1 MPVHPTLARFM
12 VQLLGLESPWKI
24 VETTLDAT
32 EQRLDITIEW
42 PADRRV
48 ICPEC
53 GKKDGLKD
61 HREERVWR
69 HLDTMQFHTYLH
81 CRVPRSNCPAH
92 GAHMVSVPW
101 SETGSRWTLL
111 FEAYAIEVM
120 LQVPSI
126 NKAREILHLSWDEA
140 HAMRTRAVARGL
152 SRRTIEGGGYV
163 GLDEMSF
170 GKKERFVTVLTDLT
184 EERVLEV
191 SRSKSTEAA
200 TTALS
205 AIPVD
210 VRGSIP
216 AVAMD
221 MAASYE
227 KACALM
233 LPEADIVY
241 DKFHI
246 EKLLSTAMDKVRRKE
261 HKRLTSAGVPV
272 FTKSRNLFLRR
283 PERWNARQR
292 EQFRDIT
299 REYGERRFSSSRIGR
314 AWAIKEAFR
323 HLWTYVYPGVAMR
336 YFLRWCFCATH
347 SRRRPMIEAARTME
361 RHREG
366 IIAYFRHVITNACA
380 ESMNTR
386 FQEIKSA
393 ARGFRNFENYGIA
406 ILFYCGKLEMKP
418 QQ

>member
-1 MPVHPTLARFM
+1 MAVNATLA
-12 VQLLGLESPWKI
+12 QHYSHLLGLTAPWK
-24 VETTLDAT
+24 VTDLTLAVV
-32 EQRLDITIEW
+32 EQRIDITIEW
-42 PADRRV
+42 PSDRRV
-48 ICPEC
+48 ICPAC
-53 GKKDGLKD
+53 GKKVGVKD

-92 GAHMVSVPW
+92 GAHTVAVPW
-101 SETGSRWTLL
+101 SATGSRWTLL
-111 FEAYAIEVM
+111 FEVFAIEVM
-120 LQVPSI
+120 LQVASI

-152 SRRTIEGGGYV
+152 GRRTIEGGAYV
-163 GLDEMSF
+163 GLDEKSF
-170 GKKERFVTVLTDLT
+170 GKNERFVTVLTDLT
-184 EERVLEV
+184 EERILEV
-191 SRSKSTEAA
+191 AKSKSTEAA
-200 TTALS
+200 KTALS
-205 AIPVD
+205 AIPAN

-221 MAASYE
+221 MAAAYE
-227 KACALM
+227 RACALM

-272 FTKSRNLFLRR
+272 FTKSRYLFLRR
-283 PERWNARQR
+283 PERWTARQR

-336 YFLRWCFCATH
+336 YFRRWYFWATH
-347 SRRRPMIEAARTME
+347 SRLRPMIEAARTME
-361 RHREG
+361 RHLDG
-366 IIAYFRHVITNACA
+366 IIAYFRHGITNACA
-380 ESMNTR
+380 ESMNAR
-386 FQEIKSA
+386 IQEIKSA
-393 ARGFRNFENYGIA
+393 ARGFRNFENYRIA

-418 QQ
+418 QR